1 MRPAE
6 RVQFRWL
13 RVGLSDRSSFE
24 GTGRA
29 TPVSQLVQ
37 PRAACA
43 LCRPNAFPERGGS
56 AQARSSRRPGDSP
69 CRRPPPRSART
80 AGRMGRRVR
89 APPRAS
95 RARVRRRL
103 PRTPTAGSAAYR
115 SCPARWAASHTRRT
129 GGAPRR
135 AALRARSQPRTD
147 RSTPIALPSQAD
159 RARRGGS
166 GVLYSQSALARP
178 NPRPRD
184 AVFEASTPPPGV
196 DGQVPRGGRS

>member
-1 MRPAE
+1 MAEGRPIQPELVRRHRARDT
-6 RVQFRWL
+6 RVRNSSNPRL
-13 RVGLSDRSSFE
+13 LARCVVRTRSRNE
-24 GTGRA
+24 EEVRKLA
-29 TPVSQLVQ
+29 AVVAALALAVLV
-37 PRAACA
+37 
-43 LCRPNAFPERGGS
+43 
-56 AQARSSRRPGDSP
+56 
-69 CRRPPPRSART
+69 PRSART
-80 AGRMGRRVR
+80 ATRMGRRVR
-89 APPRAS
+89 ARPRAS

-103 PRTPTAGSAAYR
+103 PRTPTARKCAFQKSPG
-115 SCPARWAASHTRRT
+115 PVAASQTRRT
-129 GGAPRR
+129 GVAPRR

-147 RSTPIALPSQAD
+147 RSTPIRATIAAD